1 MSDKDMA
8 TVYERR
14 DGSKSKLWTVYMD
27 LGWIVFFAFCLAVGL
42 MSRNYMTIII
52 QAFGLLFYLGLTVWE
67 LNHLT
72 WNITDYR
79 VRVSADLAKEAH
91 VEQSGK

>member
-14 DGSKSKLWTVYMD
+14 DGSKPKLWTVYVD
-27 LGWIVFFAFCLAVGL
+27 LGWIVFFAFCLAVGV
-42 MSRNYMTIII
+42 MSKNLVTVII
-52 QAFGLLFYLGLTVWE
+52 QGSGLLLYLGLIVWE

-72 WNITDYR
+72 WVVTDYH
-79 VRVSADLAKEAH
+79 VRIGADLAKEA
-91 VEQSGK
+91 VSEQGDK